1 MQTNK
6 RKVMAP
12 ELTLLQYYP
21 ELRGNVGDDGWVA
34 IHNTGFNGQR
44 TSINALNYLHRLGFH
59 FDVQTNDGK
68 IFTDVNINDVH
79 VKLEYNVMSSI
90 ETYPENGIHC
100 WRLSS
105 HVGVL
110 PPAPVNNIVD
120 YKTNHFKELAMD
132 APECMSADEALRQCF
147 SKGPLTQAELYK
159 AGLEPDVGPFYAND
173 KYKREIKPG
182 VFIDVYDVIDCF
194 EVTSGALQHA
204 LKKLL
209 ATGKRGHKDYEQ
221 DLIDILS
228 SVERALFQH
237 QEKVNAEKETG
248 KPS

>member
-1 MQTNK
+1 MKPVKT
-6 RKVMAP
+6 KVMAP
-12 ELTLLQYYP
+12 EIVLLQHYP
-21 ELRGNVGDDGWVA
+21 ELHGNVQDGGWVA
-34 IHNTGFNGQR
+34 LHNTSFNGQR
-44 TSINALNYLHRLGFH
+44 TSINALNYLHRKGFR
-59 FDVQTNDGK
+59 FDIQTNDKK
-68 IFTDVNINDVH
+68 ILEDVNINDAH
-79 VKLEYNVMSSI
+79 IKLEYNVMSSI
-90 ETYPENGIHC
+90 DTYPENGIHC

-105 HVGVL
+105 HVGVI
-110 PPAPVNNIVD
+110 PPEPVSGIVD
-120 YKTNHFKELAMD
+120 YKTSPAGSGWAIHSEGFRPNA
-132 APECMSADEALRQCF
+132 
-147 SKGPLTQAELYK
+147 QAELYK

-182 VFIDVYDVIDCF
+182 VFVDVYDVIDCF

-204 LKKLL
+204 IKKLL

>member
-1 MQTNK
+1 MKPVKT
-6 RKVMAP
+6 KVMAP
-12 ELTLLQYYP
+12 EIVLLQHYP
-21 ELRGNVGDDGWVA
+21 ELHGNVQDGGWVA
-34 IHNTGFNGQR
+34 LHNTSFNGQR
-44 TSINALNYLHRLGFH
+44 TSINALNYLHHKGFW
-59 FDVQTNDGK
+59 FDIQTNDGK
-68 IFTDVNINDVH
+68 LLSDVNINDAH
-79 VKLEYNVMSSI
+79 IKLEYNVMSSI
-90 ETYPENGIHC
+90 DTYPENGIHC

-105 HVGVL
+105 HVGIM
-110 PPAPVNNIVD
+110 PPEPVSGIVD
-120 YKTNHFKELAMD
+120 YKTAPAGSGWAIHSEGFKPNA
-132 APECMSADEALRQCF
+132 
-147 SKGPLTQAELYK
+147 QAELYK
-159 AGLEPDVGPFYAND
+159 ASLEPEVGPFYAND

-209 ATGKRGHKDYEQ
+209 ATGKRGHKNYEQ

>member
-1 MQTNK
+1 MKPVKT
-6 RKVMAP
+6 KVMAP
-12 ELTLLQYYP
+12 EIVLLQHYP
-21 ELRGNVGDDGWVA
+21 ELRGNVQNGGWVVL
-34 IHNTGFNGQR
+34 HNTSFNGQR
-44 TSINALNYLHRLGFH
+44 TSINALNYLHHKGFW
-59 FDVQTNDGK
+59 FDIKTNDGK
-68 IFTDVNINDVH
+68 LLSDVNINDANI
-79 VKLEYNVMSSI
+79 KLEYNVMSSI
-90 ETYPENGIHC
+90 DTYPENGIHC

-105 HVGVL
+105 HVGVM
-110 PPAPVNNIVD
+110 PPEPASGSVD
-120 YKTNHFKELAMD
+120 YITALAGSGWAIRSEGFKPNA
-132 APECMSADEALRQCF
+132 
-147 SKGPLTQAELYK
+147 QAELYK
-159 AGLEPDVGPFYAND
+159 ASLETDVGPFYAND

-237 QEKVNAEKETG
+237 QEKK
-248 KPS
+248 K